1 MNDENDTATKTIEKL
16 GISASG
22 FYRLVHE
29 GRIAHIHLPGARKCL
44 TYEIQVEI
52 DARCK

>member
-1 MNDENDTATKTIEKL
+1 MNDENYTTTKTIEKL

-22 FYRLVHE
+22 FYHLVQE

-44 TYEIQVEI
+44 TCKIQVEI
-52 DARCK
+52 DAWGR